1 MNCICI
7 YMFPTERRHAHE
19 IVVGHAGSIILIMQ
33 QINFLIRIVVGISI
47 NVCIISIIII
57 IIIIIIIRI
66 IIIII
71 NITTQPHNHCAFA
84 LPISLPPPLPHLH
97 SPILTLPNFLAP
109 TPPLAAPAELAA

>member
-33 QINFLIRIVVGISI
+33 LINFLIRIVVGISI

-57 IIIIIIIRI
+57 IVIRI

-84 LPISLPPPLPHLH
+84 LPIPLPPSLPHLP